1 MFNQMKSII
10 KKSYSDTEAE
20 VGRQV
25 GRREDNLDLGSKVCK
40 SPKKWKLKSKRKVK
54 RELQRS
60 LSANAQEERERE
72 RLRRSRLRL
81 RAQGSLESP
90 YNTPYQAVSGGQSGP
105 HLTSPDPQ
113 TFYSQTDSQLED
125 FVGREFRKDYE
136 LQLYQRLERMSK
148 EMLMS
153 EYFLMERKIE
163 QLEQKISE
171 DQRREEEGQ
180 DGTSQSFGLIN
191 VFPLIQRL
199 AEQFNILKSQNEKLL
214 GQNSALSHKLYSI
227 SV

>member
-1 MFNQMKSII
+1 MKLII
-10 KKSYSDTEAE
+10 KKSYSDTE
-20 VGRQV
+20 VGSS
-25 GRREDNLDLGSKVCK
+25 NNWK
-40 SPKKWKLKSKRKVK
+40 PHKKCKLKSKRKVK
-54 RELQRS
+54 KELQRS
-60 LSANAQEERERE
+60 LSANAVEERERE

-90 YNTPYQAVSGGQSGP
+90 YNTPYQAVSGGQSGR

-153 EYFLMERKIE
+153 EYLLMERKIE
-163 QLEQKISE
+163 QLEQRISE
-171 DQRREEEGQ
+171 EQRRP
-180 DGTSQSFGLIN
+180 SPQSLDLIN

-199 AEQFNILKSQNEKLL
+199 AEEFNILKSQNETLV